1 MSTRYENLRKI
12 PAEPAAKLLANANT
26 RLQTKHG
33 LPASAPVVAVLGELE
48 RLAAKI
54 DMLRLLSVALPP
66 REATWW
72 ACLAARD
79 LIGGA
84 EARQVPPPLAAAE
97 RWVFKPTQ
105 EHRQSARE
113 AFETAE
119 QDDDTAY
126 CAMAALY
133 ADGTLGPG
141 DMNQH
146 AAPPN
151 GVSAAVFAMNLIAMR
166 ANVDRMQVYLDILI
180 DRALDIGRGG
190 NGQVQAG
197 QVQAGQGAR
206 AEASGR

>member
-1 MSTRYENLRKI
+1 MSKRFENLKKI
-12 PAEPAAKLLANANT
+12 PPEPAAKLLSNANT
-26 RLQTKHG
+26 RLQTK
-33 LPASAPVVAVLGELE
+33 LTAPVSASVSAVLTELGEK
-48 RLAAKI
+48 AAKI

-79 LIGGA
+79 LIGA
-84 EARQVPPPLAAAE
+84 DAKVVPPPLAAAE

-105 EHRQSARE
+105 ENRDMARQC
-113 AFETAE
+113 FEGAD

-141 DMNQH
+141 EMNQH
-146 AAPPN
+146 PAPPN

-166 ANVDRMQVYLDILI
+166 ANVARMQPYLDILI
-180 DRALDIGRGG
+180 DRGLDIGRGG
-190 NGQVQAG
+190 NGRVEAG
-197 QVQAGQGAR
+197 EGSKV
-206 AEASGR
+206 EAKG

>member
-1 MSTRYENLRKI
+1 MTSRYENLRKI
-12 PAEPAAKLLANANT
+12 PSEPAAKLLANANT

-33 LPASAPVVAVLGELE
+33 LPASAPVSAVLAELE
-48 RLAAKI
+48 KLAAKI
-54 DMLRLLSVALPP
+54 DMLRLMSVALPP

-79 LIGGA
+79 LVGA
-84 EARQVPPPLAAAE
+84 DAKQVPQPLAAAE
-97 RWVFKPTQ
+97 RWVFKPNQ
-105 EHRQSARE
+105 DNRAAVRHAY
-113 AFETAE
+113 ETAE

-141 DMNQH
+141 DLNQH

-166 ANVDRMQVYLDILI
+166 ANADRMQVFLDILI

-190 NGQVQAG
+190 NGKVE
-197 QVQAGQGAR
+197 AGQGAR
-206 AEASGR
+206 VEAGGR

>member
-1 MSTRYENLRKI
+1 MSTRFENLKKV
-12 PAEPAAKLLANANT
+12 PPEPAAKLLANANT
-26 RLQTKHG
+26 KLQTKHG
-33 LPASAPVVAVLGELE
+33 LPASAPVSAVLAELE
-48 RLAAKI
+48 RQAAKI
-54 DMLRLLSVALPP
+54 DMLRLLSVVLPP

-79 LIGGA
+79 LVGP
-84 EARQVPPPLAAAE
+84 EAKQVPPPLAAAE

-105 EHRQSARE
+105 DNRTVVRQAY
-113 AFETAE
+113 ETAE

-141 DMNQH
+141 DLNQL

-151 GVSAAVFAMNLIAMR
+151 GVSAAVFAMNLLAMR

-190 NGQVQAG
+190 NGKVE
-197 QVQAGQGAR
+197 AGQGAQV
-206 AEASGR
+206 EASGR

>member
-1 MSTRYENLRKI
+1 MTERFENLRKI
-12 PAEPAAKLLANANT
+12 PAEPAAKLLAGANT
-26 RLQTKHG
+26 KLQTRHG
-33 LPASAPVVAVLGELE
+33 LPASAPVSAVLAELE

-79 LIGGA
+79 LIGP

-105 EHRQSARE
+105 EHRQTARD

-166 ANVDRMQVYLDILI
+166 ANVDRMQLYLDVLI
-180 DRALDIGRGG
+180 DRALDIARGG
-190 NGQVQAG
+190 NGKVE
-197 QVQAGQGAR
+197 AGQGAK